1 MLDARQHALEFHL
14 SLMTLAN
21 CFVCLLGNITTKLN
35 LIDMVTDLGARVDT
49 FQGGITDSSSCAC
62 ERHML
67 LELSETSEKTR
78 KFIKELER
86 KWFVTKQ

>member
-1 MLDARQHALEFHL
+1 
-14 SLMTLAN
+14 
-21 CFVCLLGNITTKLN
+21 
-35 LIDMVTDLGARVDT
+35 MVTDLGARVDT

-67 LELSETSEKTR
+67 LELSETSEKAR